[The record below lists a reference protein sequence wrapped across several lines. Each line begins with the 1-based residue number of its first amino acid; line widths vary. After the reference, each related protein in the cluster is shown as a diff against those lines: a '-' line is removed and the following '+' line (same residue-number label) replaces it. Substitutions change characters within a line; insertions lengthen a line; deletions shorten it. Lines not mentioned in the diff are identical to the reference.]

1 MLINVLKKRDSI
13 GNKDLVEM
21 SWEELWSEKLKKE
34 DKQQLLASLSNSEV
48 EK

>member
-34 DKQQLLASLSNSEV
+34 DKQLLASLSNSEV